1 MKNMVIRAVSL
12 AALASFATPALADDG
27 ITVDDRG
34 ITLETGPIKLN
45 LGGRVHVDAAVFDNP
60 ATGESRLTDADFR
73 RARLELSGQF
83 GDSVSFRV
91 DREFAGNSAGWR
103 NVWLQVEPIKNV
115 AIKGGNFTVPFSS
128 EDLQSS
134 NTIPFAERSLAST
147 LAPGFGLGGSLS
159 AHGNRWSASA
169 GYFTD
174 ALDNEDGRT
183 AERGNG
189 VVGRLTFLPVKSG
202 GTILHIG
209 VAGEHRTF
217 NAAESIRFSAD
228 AGSKLAPTLMAS
240 GGIDDL
246 NNLTAFTGEAAAS
259 FGPVL
264 VQAYA
269 TGVKID
275 RVLGSDLNFNGQTV
289 QASWLITGG
298 RYDYSESQGVFNGP
312 RLRKGKGAVELA
324 ARYSRL
330 DLTDGTIVGG
340 DGRAITAGANWYLNR
355 NLRVMVDYT
364 DSHVDFPGIAPS
376 IDNKVGVARLQVSF

>member
-1 MKNMVIRAVSL
+1 MKKTTICVASL
-12 AALASFATPALADDG
+12 STLVFAAAPAFAKDDV
-27 ITVDDRG
+27 TVDDRG

-45 LGGRVHVDAAVFDNP
+45 IGGRIHVDAAVFDNP
-60 ATGESRLTDADFR
+60 ATGESRITDADFR
-73 RARLELSGQF
+73 RARVELSGQI
-83 GDSVSFRV
+83 GESVRFRV
-91 DREFAGNSAGWR
+91 DREFAGNTAGWR
-103 NVWLQVEPIKNV
+103 NVWLQIEPVKNV
-115 AIKGGNFTVPFSS
+115 VIRGGNFTVPFSS

-174 ALDNEDGRT
+174 ALDSEDGRT
-183 AERGNG
+183 AERGDG
-189 VVGRLTFLPVKSG
+189 VAGRLTFLPVKSG
-202 GTILHIG
+202 GTMLHFG

-217 NAAESIRFSAD
+217 NATESIRFSAD

-240 GGIDDL
+240 GGIGDL
-246 NNLTAFTGEAAAS
+246 DNLTAWTGEAAVS

-264 VQAYA
+264 VQGYA

-330 DLTDGTIVGG
+330 GLTDGTIAGG

-364 DSHVDFPGIAPS
+364 DSHVDFPGIVPS

>member
-189 VVGRLTFLPVKSG
+189 VAGRLTFLPVKSG

-240 GGIDDL
+240 GGIGDL

-312 RLRKGKGAVELA
+312 RLRKGKGAIELA

-340 DGRAITAGANWYLNR
+340 EGRAITAGANWYLNR

-364 DSHVDFPGIAPS
+364 DSHVDFPGIVPS

>member
-1 MKNMVIRAVSL
+1 MKNSIFCIVSL
-12 AALASFATPALADDG
+12 AALASFATPALADEG
-27 ITVDDRG
+27 VTVNDRG

-45 LGGRVHVDAAVFDNP
+45 LGGRIHVDAAVFEDP
-60 ATGESRLTDADFR
+60 SIGASGLTDADFR

-83 GDSVSFRV
+83 GESVSFRV

-103 NVWLQVEPIKNV
+103 NVWLQVEPVRNV
-115 AIKGGNFTVPFSS
+115 AIRGGNFTVPFSS

-159 AHGNRWSASA
+159 AHGKRWSASA

-174 ALDNEDGRT
+174 ALDYEDGRT
-183 AERGNG
+183 TERGNG
-189 VVGRLTFLPVKSG
+189 VVGRLTFLPVKTG

-217 NAAESIRFSAD
+217 NSTESIRFSAD

-240 GGIDDL
+240 GGIGDL
-246 NNLTAFTGEAAAS
+246 DNLTAFTGEAAAS

-269 TGVKID
+269 TRVKIN

-289 QASWLITGG
+289 QASWLITGA

-312 RLRKGKGAVELA
+312 RLRKGKGAIELA

-330 DLTDGTIVGG
+330 DLTDGTIAGG
-340 DGRAITAGANWYLNR
+340 EGRAITAGANWYLNR
-355 NLRVMVDYT
+355 NIRVMADYT
-364 DSHVDFPGIAPS
+364 DSHVDYPGLVPS
-376 IDNKVGVARLQVSF
+376 VDNKVGVARLQVSF